1 MTKFATGGDPAWA
14 SAFNNIAG
22 MFDPKVEA
30 EGAALRAKRASLE
43 SDARYNNARAIGA
56 EDQNSALGEA
66 YLASV
71 GYTPQ
76 EIAAMRA
83 ARSGSVYD
91 IAHGQNAFR
100 GRTAMEAGNA
110 SLALPL
116 LGQAAAFDDFMKGR
130 GTETLMKDPV
140 TGAFNYPLA
149 AALAG
154 GAHNVGGNLAEL
166 TPQGWVL
173 RGPTE
178 QGRVYQGQVVNN
190 ANESLANVGLTTAK
204 TEGVR
209 NLGVAKVETE
219 EERQARISGQTENDR
234 TLTTA
239 KQSTEAARTQA
250 VGQGAN
256 DRTTLTGAK
265 VATEGVRQGVLQQ
278 GANDRTKVADE
289 RVNTESERGRRIA
302 NATENDNDLANA
314 VIGLTNER
322 TARVKAGTE
331 NDKAKSDTTV
341 QTTKDKAAATVKSTQ
356 DKTEA
361 TVKAIEKKAEAGVGS
376 AVDNANKQASLRQ
389 KIDKVFDTAYAK
401 RTNNG
406 KAWAL
411 LDPEQ
416 KKSIVDYATEAALD
430 NNGNIVEAMRE
441 AESAHNATG
450 GASEGVTK
458 GWFSDKGNGVM
469 SLNGFKPAKY
479 QRRAK
484 SNSPVA
490 DVVSGESGS
499 APAAPAKA
507 APATPA
513 DENVIEAKTQADI
526 DNAPSGAIIIVNGR
540 RMRKR

>member
-76 EIAAMRA
+76 EIAAIRA

-110 SLALPL
+110 ALALPL
-116 LGQAAAFDDFMKGR
+116 LGQATAYDDFVKGM
-130 GTETLMKDPV
+130 GTQTLMKDPT

-178 QGRVYQGQVVNN
+178 QGKVFQGQVVNN
-190 ANESLANVGLTTAK
+190 AAESNATVGLTDAK
-204 TEGVR
+204 TQVVQS
-209 NLGVAKVETE
+209 LGTAREATE
-219 EERQARISGQTENDR
+219 EERA
-234 TLTTA
+234 
-239 KQSTEAARTQA
+239 
-250 VGQGAN
+250 
-256 DRTTLTGAK
+256 
-265 VATEGVRQGVLQQ
+265 
-278 GANDRTKVADE
+278 
-289 RVNTESERGRRIA
+289 RRIA
-302 NATENDNDLANA
+302 AAIANDAALADA
-314 VIGLTNER
+314 VVGLN
-322 TARVKAGTE
+322 TARTDRVTAGTA
-331 NDKAKSDTTV
+331 NDKAKADASVKSVQDRTKATV
-341 QTTKDKAAATVKSTQ
+341 DATNSKAA
-356 DKTEA
+356 
-361 TVKAIEKKAEAGVGS
+361 
-376 AVDNANKQASLRQ
+376 NANDANALKDANNQANLRT
-389 KIDKVFDTAYAK
+389 KIDRVLDTAYAK

-411 LDPEQ
+411 LDPAQ
-416 KKSIVDYATEAALD
+416 KRSIVDWATQRATDNGGDVVSAIKEAEAAHKVNGGATE
-430 NNGNIVEAMRE
+430 
-441 AESAHNATG
+441 
-450 GASEGVTK
+450 GVNK
-458 GWFSDKGNGVM
+458 GWFTDSGNGVM
-469 SLNGFKPAKY
+469 SLNGFTPSTYKR
-479 QRRAK
+479 QG
-484 SNSPVA
+484 SPVA
-490 DVVSGESGS
+490 NAVVSDAQAPATGG
-499 APAAPAKA
+499 APAAPT
-507 APATPA
+507 APATSAAVEPMPTEK
-513 DENVIEAKTQADI
+513 DKLVVGKSYQTPKGVLKWDGNRFVS
-526 DNAPSGAIIIVNGR
+526 P
-540 RMRKR
+540 